1 MSKKPNPT
9 LDKISVLAF
18 SLGQRLFLHKDIG
31 KVERRGA
38 KLGEIAFR
46 LDKKHR
52 ERTVANLQLA
62 FPEWSDSKRQEV
74 ALGVF
79 RHFGIATADFL
90 RTPVRTSQEIL
101 DTMEVE
107 GFEHWEAVQGQL
119 DNGAIACTAHLG
131 NFERFGSWAKE
142 MGQPITVVARE
153 ANQGAIQDKMEELRK
168 MAGIDFMGRGD
179 AVRPILKKLREGKVV
194 GLLPDQN
201 SGEAFLPFFGHP
213 CGTVLGPAVL
223 HLRTKAIMLPA
234 FCVRIGVGRYRVIIR
249 PAIDPENS
257 IKEPEAL
264 MTQFNAVLESVIREY
279 PDQYLWMHDRWKS
292 ARLNGMI
299 EEK

>member
-1 MSKKPNPT
+1 MSRKPSPA
-9 LDKISVLAF
+9 LDKLSGFAF
-18 SLGQRLFLHKDIG
+18 GVGQKLFLHKDIA

-38 KLGEIAFR
+38 KLGELIYRF
-46 LDKKHR
+46 DKKHR
-52 ERTVANLQLA
+52 ERTYANLLLA
-62 FPEWSDSKRQEV
+62 FPEWSEAKRAEV
-74 ALGVF
+74 TKGVF

-90 RTPVRTSQEIL
+90 RTPLRTETEVL

-107 GFEHWEAVQGQL
+107 GFEHWEGVQSHIA
-119 DNGAIACTAHLG
+119 NGAIACTAHLG
-131 NFERFGSWAKE
+131 NFERFGSWAKAV
-142 MGQPITVVARE
+142 GQPITVVARE
-153 ANQGAIQDKMEELRK
+153 ANQGAIQDRMEELRK

-223 HLRTKAIMLPA
+223 HIRTGAIMIPA
-234 FCVRIGVGRYRVIIR
+234 FCVRVGIGRYRVIIK
-249 PAIDPENS
+249 PVIDVEHVS
-257 IKEPEAL
+257 KDPEAL
-264 MTQFNAVLESVIREY
+264 MTQYNAVLESVIREF

-292 ARLNGMI
+292 ARVKGLL
-299 EEK
+299 